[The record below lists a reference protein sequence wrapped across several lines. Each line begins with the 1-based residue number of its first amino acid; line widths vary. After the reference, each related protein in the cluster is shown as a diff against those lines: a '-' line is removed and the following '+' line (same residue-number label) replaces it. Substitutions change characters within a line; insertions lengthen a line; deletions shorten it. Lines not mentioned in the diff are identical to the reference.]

1 MTDDLLRETLAQP
14 VCIGELCI
22 YCSPFSQFFSTDII
36 KKTRL
41 KMSVSEF
48 VLFICLGKL
57 LSLLPGTVLLNN

>member
-1 MTDDLLRETLAQP
+1 TNMISYQGLVRTFLSFTMTDDLLLETLAQP

-41 KMSVSEF
+41 KHERV
-48 VLFICLGKL
+48 
-57 LSLLPGTVLLNN
+57 